1 MMSILLLFFLILGC
15 SVANGLVFVGLGFP
29 WNLVSMLLCSG
40 AIVWSLVKFQKLSK
54 DWKKSDDIWDS
65 EAHHARPFTFMF
77 SLSLAVFAMALLIF
91 ATKLATESL
100 LHIEGIRILVA
111 VLVSSLSATVSYG
124 VAGKFERKYADGVL
138 FDS

>member
-1 MMSILLLFFLILGC
+1 MSILLLFFLILGC
-15 SVANGLVFVGLGFP
+15 SVANGLVLVGLGFP

-54 DWKKSDDIWDS
+54 DWKKSDYIWDS
-65 EAHHARPFTFMF
+65 EAHHARPLTFMF

-100 LHIEGIRILVA
+100 LHIRILVA

-124 VAGKFERKYADGVL
+124 VAGKFERKYADGIL